1 MSKEYRVKRKI
12 KKKNTLVLIVIAVLV
27 AFGFGKM
34 IKGVSQE
41 QEVLA
46 TGNNIKSESNI
57 NKKDSSKKETPP
69 VKKEKPA
76 KTHFTVVVDAS
87 FGGSDGGSRGYNGI
101 LQKDVNL
108 QLALK
113 MRDILEKHKDID
125 VILTRDSDKTLSM
138 KERADIINNSKADLV
153 VSIMQNTEGSGD
165 VSGVETYVL
174 PRENE
179 KSNTTFGYV
188 LQQAMTMYVDTKD
201 RGVLARNMN
210 ILTDSNVPGAVVN
223 TGFITNK
230 KEGSNLASEKY
241 QLRLAEGISQGIL
254 SYIDRY
260 LKEN

>member
-12 KKKNTLVLIVIAVLV
+12 KKKNTLILMVIAILV
-27 AFGFGKM
+27 AFTFGKM
-34 IKGVSQE
+34 IKGASQE
-41 QEVLA
+41 EVLA
-46 TGNNIKSESNI
+46 SDNNIKSESNI
-57 NKKDSSKKETPP
+57 NEKDSSKKDTSPKE
-69 VKKEKPA
+69 KEKPA

-108 QLALK
+108 KLALK
-113 MRDILEKHKDID
+113 MRDILERHKDIN
-125 VILTRDSDKTLSM
+125 VVLTRADDKTLSM
-138 KERADIINNSKADLV
+138 EERVEIINNSKADLV

-174 PRENE
+174 PKEDE
-179 KSNTTFGYV
+179 KSNTTFGYI

-210 ILTDSNVPGAVVN
+210 ILTGSNVPGAVVN